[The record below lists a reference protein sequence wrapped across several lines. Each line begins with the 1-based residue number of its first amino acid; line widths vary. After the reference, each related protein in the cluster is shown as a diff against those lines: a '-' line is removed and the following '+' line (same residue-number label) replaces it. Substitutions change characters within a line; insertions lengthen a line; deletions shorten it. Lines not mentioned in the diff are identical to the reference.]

1 MIEVVLIFVGAL
13 LVLPAGLSF
22 VVDKERKPKKKEAP
36 VEVVIEEP
44 EPDPEPVLVARLKA
58 TKKVLVT
65 VVPVCF
71 DDGSEGR
78 LRAASLDFLGQV
90 EGLPEETV
98 FEVQDCADE
107 GVVDIQIIETI
118 EKD

>member
-44 EPDPEPVLVARLKA
+44 EPEPVLVARLKA

-65 VVPVCF
+65 VVFVRNRF
-71 DDGSEGR
+71 
-78 LRAASLDFLGQV
+78 
-90 EGLPEETV
+90 
-98 FEVQDCADE
+98 
-107 GVVDIQIIETI
+107 
-118 EKD
+118 